1 MLLNGL
7 MEGEK
12 EGEKE
17 SHGSGGEFG
26 IATGRSYHVE
36 LGAAVVVDTMYIQ

>member
-7 MEGEK
+7 M